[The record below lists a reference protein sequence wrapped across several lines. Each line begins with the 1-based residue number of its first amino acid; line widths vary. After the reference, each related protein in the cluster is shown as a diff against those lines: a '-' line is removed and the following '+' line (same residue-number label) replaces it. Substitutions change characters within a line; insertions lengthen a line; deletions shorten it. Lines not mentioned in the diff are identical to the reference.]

1 MFHWQSI
8 FHQYVG
14 YLNQLKLL
22 MIFLCIVL
30 QNSYI
35 GQHYKHNL
43 SKVFEEILCPFIKI
57 RKPKQKKISK
67 IGVIINEFDIQI
79 LYNFVVFRPPKWIN
93 FDANA
98 IIMVCVISVN
108 YCSDHTS

>member
-22 MIFLCIVL
+22 MIFISIVL
-30 QNSYI
+30 HNSYI
-35 GQHYKHNL
+35 GPHYKHNL
-43 SKVFEEILCPFIKI
+43 SKLFEEILCPFIKI
-57 RKPKQKKISK
+57 RKPMQKNAVK

-79 LYNFVVFRPPKWIN
+79 MYNSVVFHPPKWIN
-93 FDANA
+93 FDTNA
-98 IIMVCVISVN
+98 IIMV
-108 YCSDHTS
+108 